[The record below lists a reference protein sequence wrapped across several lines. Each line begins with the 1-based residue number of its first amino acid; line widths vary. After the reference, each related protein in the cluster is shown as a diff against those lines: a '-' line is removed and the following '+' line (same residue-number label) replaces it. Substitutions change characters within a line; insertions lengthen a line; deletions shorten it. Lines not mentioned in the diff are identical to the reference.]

1 MFSFWKK
8 KPLLTPAQ
16 QEQVVACIRDAESKT
31 TGELR
36 IYMESRCSYV
46 NPVDRAVELFHQLGM
61 IETEKRN
68 AVLVYLA
75 TEDKQFA
82 LAGDEEIYKRAGGAE
97 FWEHAAAQLKSYL
110 QQGLV
115 TEGLC
120 ICINELGKAMAQH
133 FPFDPTVTRNEL
145 PDEIVFGK

>member
-8 KPLLTPAQ
+8 KPLLSPAQ

-36 IYMESRCSYV
+36 IYVESRCAYV

-82 LAGDEEIYKRAGGAE
+82 LAGDEEIYKRAGGAR
-97 FWEHAAAQLKSYL
+97 FWEEAAAHLKNYL
-110 QQGLV
+110 QRGLV

-120 ICINELGKAMAQH
+120 SCINELGKAMAQH